1 MTQRDTC
8 IFYRSIYEA
17 IKDLP
22 PATKL
27 EVYDSVFAFLLDFK
41 EPELQGLSK
50 TIFTLIEPV
59 LRNANKN
66 FVNGNKPK
74 GKRTK
79 SQKEAKDKPTE
90 SETEAYKYKDKYK
103 DNYEDKDEDKELKND
118 STESKPTF
126 DFESLE
132 SNYQF
137 KKHNEVDLLIIFNDQ
152 QVNKAFQDYIK
163 HRITIK
169 KYATKNAI
177 LILQAKLRKECGSDK
192 AKAIELLQEPVMN
205 NWIGIVWDRKNK
217 APNKP
222 EPTQFNRSSANHYV

>member
-22 PATKL
+22 PNTKL

-66 FVNGNKPK
+66 YVNGSKPK
-74 GKRTK
+74 TKPSK
-79 SQKEAKDKPTE
+79 SQTEAKTKPSKSE
-90 SETEAYKYKDKYK
+90 SEAYKYK
-103 DNYEDKDEDKELKND
+103 DNYEDKYKNEDKDLKNE

-126 DFESLE
+126 DFESVE

-222 EPTQFNRSSANHYV
+222 QPTQFNRSSANHYV